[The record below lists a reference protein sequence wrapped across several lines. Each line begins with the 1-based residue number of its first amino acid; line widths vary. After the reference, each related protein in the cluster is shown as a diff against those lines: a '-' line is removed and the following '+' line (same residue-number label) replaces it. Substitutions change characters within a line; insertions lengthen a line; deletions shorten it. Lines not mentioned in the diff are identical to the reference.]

1 MTIKKKWILKYDYI
15 ATIKLNFSFNL
26 NKFLIRIQND
36 STLRINYLKEIL
48 IFKKLLKPLLSCLQ
62 VYLTVFF

>member
-48 IFKKLLKPLLSCLQ
+48 I
-62 VYLTVFF
+62 